1 MTYDLAAISAT
12 MKAIAALID
21 AGLDPVSPVEPQPEP
36 VEPTPVDPVPVPVD
50 PTPVD
55 PVPVDPAPVDPAPVD
70 PVPVDPAPPVIGRTI
85 ATDAADLQ
93 AKLAAAVDGDTIGLK
108 GEFGDIYLANVNKS
122 VRIVGEA
129 IDQAH
134 FDKLRL
140 GKCSGLTFEGFTVYP
155 RVQPVITNV
164 KQFAVQVD
172 SGSDITFD
180 GLLIRGR
187 EDSDTFENWTAQDWL
202 DWRMGAIWTRGAR
215 CKVLNTRAIGVQNG
229 FSLGGDGSEMRNSR
243 VEGFS
248 DDAMRITA
256 SDSGSYG
263 CFVSDRVKINEDHPD
278 AFQIFGTTIIRNVTV
293 SGLVVKDRTRVISD
307 TLWAYLQGVSLFNG
321 PYENVT
327 IEGCDLAVSSYHGI
341 AVGNINGLVIR
352 NNILRPGHKVIK
364 SGYPHIQ
371 VSNGKGG
378 EIPQNVQV
386 YDNTAPRFNLASVP
400 ADQLIQYNNVV
411 V

>member
-21 AGLDPVSPVEPQPEP
+21 AGLDPISPVEPQPEEPAPVPVDPTP
-36 VEPTPVDPVPVPVD
+36 VEPTPVDP
-50 PTPVD
+50 
-55 PVPVDPAPVDPAPVD
+55 APVD
-70 PVPVDPAPPVIGRTI
+70 PVDPAPPVIGRTV

-93 AKLAAAVDGDTIGLK
+93 TKLAAAVDGDTIGLR
-108 GEFGDIYLANVNKS
+108 GEFGDMYLANVNKQ

-129 IDQAH
+129 LDQAH
-134 FDKLRL
+134 FDKLRM

-155 RVQPVITNV
+155 RQMPVQVPNV
-164 KQFAVQVD
+164 KSFAVQVD

-187 EDSDTFENWTAQDWL
+187 QDSDTFENWTAQDWL

-248 DDAMRITA
+248 DDALRITA

-278 AFQIFGTTIIRNVTV
+278 ALQIFGTTTVRNVTV

-321 PYENVT
+321 PYENIL

-341 AVGNINGLVIR
+341 AVGNINGLIIR
-352 NNILRPGHKVIK
+352 NNTLRPGHKVIK